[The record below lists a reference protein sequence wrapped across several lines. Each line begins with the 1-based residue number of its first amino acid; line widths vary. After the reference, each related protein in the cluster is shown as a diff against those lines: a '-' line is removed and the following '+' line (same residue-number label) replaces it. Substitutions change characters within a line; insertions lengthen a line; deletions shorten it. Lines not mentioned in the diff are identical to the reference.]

1 MKLKLRR
8 RDVILIAG
16 FWIIG
21 CALLGVVFYFTA
33 LQTGST
39 PSATGGTVP
48 QATYTLAFNQI
59 TAKTLQ
65 PATQNQIALWK
76 EDAQLFTV
84 SATWQETQLE
94 QVGRPAIWTYR
105 FYSPSLKRF
114 YFVTVSPE
122 GDVTG
127 ISHSERVRTPPQT
140 INPDDW
146 VVDSSEAINMW
157 LNNGGAAMLA
167 AMPGIQ
173 VITQLQISAPDAPLT
188 WTVAGY
194 DRISKNYHTVFINA
208 TTNQIINIETSLN

>member
-1 MKLKLRR
+1 MPK
-8 RDVILIAG
+8 
-16 FWIIG
+16 
-21 CALLGVVFYFTA
+21 
-33 LQTGST
+33 SH
-39 PSATGGTVP
+39 
-48 QATYTLAFNQI
+48 
-59 TAKTLQ
+59 
-65 PATQNQIALWK
+65 
-76 EDAQLFTV
+76 
-84 SATWQETQLE
+84 
-94 QVGRPAIWTYR
+94 
-105 FYSPSLKRF
+105 SPSLKRF

-127 ISHSERVRTPPQT
+127 ISHSERVRTPPQA
-140 INPDDW
+140 INAADW